1 MKNIPTFDNFVNE
14 SVDFSPKG
22 IINKLKDKL
31 VIAKQAVEIKGWTH
45 KVYTDQIDRL
55 EHKIGTKDVKLDW
68 KNPIMVQGSDPS
80 DNYDIFQS
88 SNAIELAKRISKV
101 IKKYKK
107 YEVEATSI
115 KAAAGWSG
123 TARSTVSGFIKG
135 ECNFRPNGEDNFL
148 IAVKIGGGISSSISD
163 KIKSELYPLFFVLDE
178 YCSNDG
184 GVSFYETSGTNY
196 DTIGLKCR
204 KFQFNTAHARELE
217 NIMNS

>member
-1 MKNIPTFDNFVNE
+1 MKNIPLFENFVNE

-45 KVYTDQIDRL
+45 KVYTDQIERL
-55 EHKIGTKDVKLDW
+55 EHKISTKDVKLDW

-80 DNYDIFQS
+80 DDYEIFKS
-88 SNAIELAKRISKV
+88 SNATELAKRISKV

-107 YEVEATSI
+107 YEVEATSVG
-115 KAAAGWSG
+115 AAAGWSG
-123 TARSTVSGFIKG
+123 TARSTVSGFIRG
-135 ECNFRPNGEDNFL
+135 ECNFRPDGQNNFL
-148 IAVKIGGGISSSISD
+148 IAVKIGGGISSSIAD

-184 GVSFYETSGTNY
+184 GVSFDETSGTNY
-196 DTIGLKCR
+196 STIGLKCS
-204 KFQFNTAHARELE
+204 KFQFNTGLARDLE
-217 NIMNS
+217 NIMNT